1 MTEPDTTRP
10 SPSQERAIR
19 EEGLPP
25 KTSHDGAEDVFA
37 GQAPDTPTF
46 GDTPEPVTAPDE
58 QVVKG

>member
-10 SPSQERAIR
+10 SPSQERTDR

-25 KTSHDGAEDVFA
+25 KTSHDGAQDVLA

-46 GDTPEPVTAPDE
+46 GNAPEAVTPPDE
-58 QVVKG
+58 QVVTG